1 MSHARCG
8 VDILAPSDMMDGRI
22 KSIRK
27 ALENN
32 KFVDTKNL
40 SYSAKYSSNFYGPFR
55 DAVGSVKN
63 LGASKKDTYQMD
75 FSNSKDAIR
84 EAEMDISEGADIIM
98 IKPGM
103 PYLDIV
109 SKINSQ
115 FNVPIFVYQV
125 SGEYSMI
132 KAASQNKWLNEKRI
146 VLETLMS
153 MKRAGANAIISYYA
167 KDALKWMK

>member
-1 MSHARCG
+1 
-8 VDILAPSDMMDGRI
+8 
-22 KSIRK
+22 
-27 ALENN
+27 
-32 KFVDTKNL
+32 
-40 SYSAKYSSNFYGPFR
+40 
-55 DAVGSVKN
+55 
-63 LGASKKDTYQMD
+63 MD

>member
-1 MSHARCG
+1 M
-8 VDILAPSDMMDGRI
+8 
-22 KSIRK
+22 RK
-27 ALENN
+27 IVQI
-32 KFVDTKNL
+32 FVCFSESL
-40 SYSAKYSSNFYGPFR
+40 NF
-55 DAVGSVKN
+55 
-63 LGASKKDTYQMD
+63 
-75 FSNSKDAIR
+75 
-84 EAEMDISEGADIIM
+84 
-98 IKPGM
+98 
-103 PYLDIV
+103 
-109 SKINSQ
+109 NSQ